1 MSKPKNGKGICMTL
15 NERIGQLR
23 NHLGLS
29 QRAFGEQVRRSVG
42 YISKVES
49 GQLQP
54 SEEVVEAICSAFGV
68 DERWLKEGEGFLETE
83 SVGDRVKRA
92 RKARHYTQEEL
103 AAELGVSRNTVG
115 MIERRT
121 VRPGDKVIRMLCD
134 KLWIDRAWLLT
145 GTGHMD
151 RTELTPFY
159 ELLRRDPRIRR
170 HIKAYINHLDNRA
183 AQIRRKKQGRVGT
196 DGLRR

>member
-1 MSKPKNGKGICMTL
+1 MI
-15 NERIGQLR
+15 NERIGLLR

-29 QRAFGEQVRRSVG
+29 QRVFGEQVRRSVG

-49 GQLQP
+49 GQLNP
-54 SEEVVEAICSAFGV
+54 SKNVVEAICSIFDV
-68 DERWLKEGEGFLETE
+68 DERWLKEGMGYLETE

-115 MIERRT
+115 MIERGM
-121 VRPGDKVIRMLCD
+121 VRPGDKVIRKLCD
-134 KLWIDRAWLLT
+134 KLWIDQMWLLT

-159 ELLRRDPRIRR
+159 EMLRRDPRIRR
-170 HIKAYINHLDNRA
+170 HIKAYINHLDTRA
-183 AQIRRKKQGRVGT
+183 AEIHRKKQGGAGT